1 MTSRRFETRQVSS
14 RRFALT
20 PLRLVWLGLALLG
33 AAVAREAGVSP
44 AAPYHHF
51 KDKSD
56 LLEAVAHEGWDLLN
70 DQMTKARASQTS
82 VRDKLTSLGV
92 AYVRFAHDEPA
103 VLVHRRPSLV
113 VESARQR
120 GRGGIEIDVRTPQLA
135 GRHGEQRTKGGR
147 VEVHLYADLRAVVMD
162 GHRFQVHP
170 AQTALEGPHARA
182 ARFAQIQ
189 AVAEV
194 DDERDGRRR

>member
-1 MTSRRFETRQVSS
+1 MLGIGVGTVGRVAQ
-14 RRFALT
+14 
-20 PLRLVWLGLALLG
+20 RLGDD
-33 AAVAREAGVSP
+33 VA
-44 AAPYHHF
+44 
-51 KDKSD
+51 D
-56 LLEAVAHEGWDLLN
+56 
-70 DQMTKARASQTS
+70 
-82 VRDKLTSLGV
+82 
-92 AYVRFAHDEPA
+92 DEPA

-182 ARFAQIQ
+182 ARFAPDPGRLPRSTTS
-189 AVAEV
+189 VMV
-194 DDERDGRRR
+194 DDGKPMCSPGCAPTIRYGVTVTPAGSGGGLLSPRMFPKLHAFPSGSETVNPRDPWSSSAMSRTIVASISRARA